1 MVPSS
6 LILLLATVG
15 WLGGRIV
22 RLLSAVIGW
31 RLAVLAPI
39 VVKVGQSMGL
49 VSCIWCWI
57 LQRLIGSSAHA
68 HDTSCRYPSGATLTE
83 TAEAQA
89 DHQYEEPET
98 SSSSNDDNPL
108 GIG

>member
-15 WLGGRIV
+15 WLGGRVV
-22 RLLSAVIGW
+22 RLLSAVSGW
-31 RLAVLAPI
+31 PLAVLGSI
-39 VVKVGQSMGL
+39 VVKVGQSVGL
-49 VSCIWCWI
+49 VSRIRCWI
-57 LQRLIGSSAHA
+57 LQRLIGLSAHA
-68 HDTSCRYPSGATLTE
+68 QDTSCRHPSGATLTE

-89 DHQYEEPET
+89 EHQCEEPET

-108 GIG
+108 G